1 MNIIE
6 FIKGELKGWG
16 KTERFIFPAVFLCI
30 VLISIYM
37 KDNTAALTSAICGI
51 IATITA
57 GKGKI
62 SCYMFGMIA
71 NICYSYI
78 SFKNHFWGNL
88 CLNTLYYFPMQFV
101 GIAKWKDHLQK
112 ETQII
117 YKTTLTNKERII
129 YSVIVFILC
138 ITLYLI
144 LHKLHDANPVIDS
157 VTTVLSVFA
166 FILTVKRCIEQWY
179 LWTVVNLLCIIMW
192 IGAYLNGSHC
202 FATILMWSVYFVL
215 GLYFLYS
222 WNKEIK
228 NNHE

>member
-37 KDNTAALTSAICGI
+37 KDNTAALISAICGI
-51 IATITA
+51 IATTTA

-88 CLNTLYYFPMQFV
+88 CLNMLYYFPMQFV

-138 ITLYLI
+138 IALYLI